1 MVTTSIAN
9 VFAFITLTGNTELA
23 KSILPPTSLTLV
35 KNTKSPVLLPC
46 AVADTVTVFA
56 LNATV
61 KALDTVTDTDTGVMS
76 TILSPSCSKSF
87 FSVPKT
93 ALFNLLLSAK
103 VIKSLALPSK
113 VSLTLVS

>member
-46 AVADTVTVFA
+46 AVADTVTVLA

-61 KALDTVTDTDTGVMS
+61 KALDTVTDTDTDMDTDTVTDTDIDTDDTES
-76 TILSPSCSKSF
+76 DTDT
-87 FSVPKT
+87 KT
-93 ALFNLLLSAK
+93 R
-103 VIKSLALPSK
+103 
-113 VSLTLVS
+113 T